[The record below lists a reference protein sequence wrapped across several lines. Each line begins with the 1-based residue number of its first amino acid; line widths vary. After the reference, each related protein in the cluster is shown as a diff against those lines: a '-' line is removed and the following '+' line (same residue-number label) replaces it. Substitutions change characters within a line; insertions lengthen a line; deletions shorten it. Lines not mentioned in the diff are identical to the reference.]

1 MPTIA
6 ITMPTVPTP
15 KDHFTALVIRDTLEM
30 ELSVKVK
37 PKVENWDTRQGY
49 CSEIVP
55 LRSFHLVNARFLV
68 LTSVSLIFTHL
79 FSFVTKKKVS
89 LILVIVGS
97 VLCLPQKNLFCKSHI
112 VFIVLKVFTNYKN
125 SNINRAISFFLEMWM
140 SVSLIE
146 YQKDTIILLTT
157 ATLMPTVP
165 TPKDHS
171 IVRVLVA
178 IPVMESRV
186 WVSWTL
192 CIGVADRSSFFL
204 PFTSFH
210 SFNLTKKCRR

>member
-1 MPTIA
+1 M
-6 ITMPTVPTP
+6 
-15 KDHFTALVIRDTLEM
+15 
-30 ELSVKVK
+30 
-37 PKVENWDTRQGY
+37 
-49 CSEIVP
+49 
-55 LRSFHLVNARFLV
+55 
-68 LTSVSLIFTHL
+68 FTHL

-112 VFIVLKVFTNYKN
+112 VFIVLKVFTNCKN
-125 SNINRAISFFLEMWM
+125 SNLNRAISFFLEMWM

-165 TPKDHS
+165 TPMDHS

-192 CIGVADRSSFFL
+192 CIGVADRWSFFL

-210 SFNLTKKCRR
+210 SFNLTKKCKR